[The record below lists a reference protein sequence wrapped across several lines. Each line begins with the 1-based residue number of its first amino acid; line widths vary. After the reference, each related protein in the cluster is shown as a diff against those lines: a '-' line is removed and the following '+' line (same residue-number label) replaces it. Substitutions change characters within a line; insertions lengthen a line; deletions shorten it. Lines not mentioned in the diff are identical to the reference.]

1 MTKLR
6 EASNKLN
13 EWFPNGN
20 VPTLEMVEKKRQTFV
35 DERAKK
41 DEEYKTVKAETE
53 KLEMAMQTVEDY
65 LSNERTAQKKKKR
78 NDLE

>member
-1 MTKLR
+1 M
-6 EASNKLN
+6 
-13 EWFPNGN
+13 
-20 VPTLEMVEKKRQTFV
+20 

-53 KLEMAMQTVEDY
+53 KLEKAMQMVEDY

>member
-41 DEEYKTVKAETE
+41 DEEYKTVK
-53 KLEMAMQTVEDY
+53 
-65 LSNERTAQKKKKR
+65 QKPKS
-78 NDLE
+78 